1 MTLKA
6 ALEDVVAHPRKRA
19 LKRNDDVLIYYDNTW
34 DDSGLRMGRDG
45 GGEGFIG
52 LSFGFEISL
61 FSYTDVV
68 STDHVVIDVDFNPFK
83 YIT

>member
-1 MTLKA
+1 VTLKA

-19 LKRNDDVLIYYDNTW
+19 LKHNDDVLIYYDDTW
-34 DDSGLRMGRDG
+34 DVSGLRMGRDG
-45 GGEGFIG
+45 GEEGFIG
-52 LSFGFEISL
+52 RSFGFGSSL

-68 STDHVVIDVDFNPFK
+68 STDYVVIDVDFNPFK